1 MISNWSHINT
11 EKYNETPELF
21 ETLRA
26 LYGENGLLN
35 IDLYIGGRRP
45 RLKNVMHLIYFC
57 NKIINALV
65 QFILL
70 ITF

>member
-21 ETLRA
+21 ETLRT

-35 IDLYIGGRRP
+35 IDLYIGGMWG
-45 RLKNVMHLIYFC
+45 KI
-57 NKIINALV
+57 NKYYAIDTFYKCTCTFHII
-65 QFILL
+65 
-70 ITF
+70 

>member
-35 IDLYIGGRRP
+35 IDLYIGGMWGK
-45 RLKNVMHLIYFC
+45 LTNIMQLIYFC
-57 NKIINALV
+57 TKAAFL
-65 QFILL
+65 
-70 ITF
+70 